1 MWKKNDRI
9 RLTITDMGVNGEGI
23 GKNGMTFFV
32 KNAVIGDE
40 VLAVVTAVKKGYGYA
55 KVLEI
60 LKASPDRVRPACPLA
75 ERCGGC
81 QVMQLS
87 YEAQLRFKENKV
99 LNDLERIGGQTGLR
113 AEGAGGKSTDED
125 KTGGKFEPI
134 IGMDEEPT
142 NDIPG
147 EPEAGTRLFQP
158 LHFRNKM
165 QFPVGWD
172 REGHIVTG
180 FYAGRTH
187 YIIAAADCP
196 VSPEV
201 NRTILE
207 GVRTFLKE
215 HRISAY
221 KEETGEGLIRHVLI
235 RNGFHTGQIMVCLV
249 INGDRL
255 EEEKGSFRKNTA
267 KSPDLEKE
275 LADHLTGIPLP
286 KPWVIRSICLNI
298 NKEKTNVILGRD
310 VRCLYGEPYIE
321 EQITGIRDGMD
332 PLTFRIGP
340 LSFFQTNTVQTAR
353 LYETAL
359 SFAGLT
365 GKETVWDLYCGT
377 GTISLYLA
385 RKAAFV
391 HGVEIVPE
399 AIRDAR
405 ENAQRNHIS
414 NVRFY
419 CGRSEELFPLYA
431 GQQQEKPDVVVL
443 DPPRKGCDPA
453 LLEAIRRTGPEK
465 IVYVSCDPATLA
477 RDVKIL
483 CAPATEQDCQDSSE
497 AGQES
502 CYELKKVR
510 PVDMFPHT
518 MHVETVCCLS
528 RQ

>member
-23 GKNGMTFFV
+23 GKNEMTFFV

-55 KVLEI
+55 KVLEV

-99 LNDLERIGGQTGLR
+99 RNDLERIGGIKDL
-113 AEGAGGKSTDED
+113 ASVV
-125 KTGGKFEPI
+125 KFEPI

-142 NDIPG
+142 SDIPG
-147 EPEAGTRLFQP
+147 EPEAGTSIFQP

-201 NRTILE
+201 NRVILE
-207 GVRTFLKE
+207 GVRTFLEE

-255 EEEKGSFRKNTA
+255 EEEKGSFRKNTV
-267 KSPDLEKE
+267 KSADLEKE
-275 LADHLTGIPLP
+275 LTDHLTRIPLP
-286 KPWVIRSICLNI
+286 KPWEIRSICLNI

-321 EQITGIRDGMD
+321 EQITGIRDGLE

-359 SFAGLT
+359 EFAGLT
-365 GKETVWDLYCGT
+365 GRETVWDLYCGT

-405 ENAQRNHIS
+405 GNAERNKIS

-419 CGRSEELFPLYA
+419 CGKSEELFPLYA
-431 GQQQEKPDVVVL
+431 GKQQEKTDVVVL

-453 LLEAIRRTGPEK
+453 LLEAIRRTGPER

-477 RDVKIL
+477 RDVKVL
-483 CAPATEQDCQDSSE
+483 CAPADEQKGECS
-497 AGQES
+497 
-502 CYELKKVR
+502 YELKKVQ

-518 MHVETVCCLS
+518 MHCEVVVSMS
-528 RQ
+528 RAGSRL